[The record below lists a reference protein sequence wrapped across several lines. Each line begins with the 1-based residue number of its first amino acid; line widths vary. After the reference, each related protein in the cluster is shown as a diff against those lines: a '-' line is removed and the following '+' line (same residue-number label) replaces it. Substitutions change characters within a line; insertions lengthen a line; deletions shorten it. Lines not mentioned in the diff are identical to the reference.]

1 MKKKRRILI
10 LLLRVGFFLLV
21 LTIGASAA
29 LVVDE
34 TPGLAL
40 ADLPDDPVR
49 TLARSAQGEVAYVVM
64 GDETQPQRI
73 YRSDDRG
80 ETWRSVSSEP
90 EAGLNTLTAHPT
102 NEAILYAGSLSG
114 SMDTTTSLRRSIDG
128 GQSWQPFNLNLPANP
143 DHEVPTVT
151 ALAIDPNQ
159 PDVLYVGTDGQSVY
173 RFETGEIGY
182 ELWGGTSLP
191 STRVNDLVID
201 TVSRLYALT
210 GDGLFVMNGN
220 TWQPI
225 DSLPEVPV
233 SLAVA
238 PTDPQVL
245 YAGAPSS
252 GLYRSTDGGQSWE
265 TANDGLGLV
274 PGAAL
279 RITALVVDDR
289 DPEHV
294 ATATAYGLGSHLVAS
309 GVYESVNAG
318 HSWTRLSQLDEI
330 VTQLSFN
337 DGMIYAATAD
347 GLEQYGQ
354 PDDGT
359 PFNPLSDLRALSSH
373 PTGTQLL
380 ILISTT
386 AIGALVL
393 LGRVEWL
400 LK

>member
-1 MKKKRRILI
+1 MEKKRRSLILI
-10 LLLRVGFFLLV
+10 LRVGFFLLV
-21 LTIGASAA
+21 LTIGTTAA

-40 ADLPDDPVR
+40 AELPDAPVR
-49 TLARSAQGEVAYVVM
+49 TMTGTAQGEVAYVVM
-64 GDETQPQRI
+64 GDEIQPKRI
-73 YRSDDRG
+73 YRSDDHG
-80 ETWRSVSSEP
+80 QTWRSVRAES
-90 EAGLNTLTAHPT
+90 EAGLSTLTVHPT
-102 NEAILYAGSLSG
+102 DETILYAGSLSG
-114 SMDTTTSLRRSIDG
+114 SMDTTTSLRRSVDG
-128 GQSWQPFNLNLPANP
+128 GQTWQPFNLNLPAGP
-143 DHEVPTVT
+143 DHVVPTVT
-151 ALAIDPNQ
+151 ALAIDPNR

-173 RFETGEIGY
+173 RFETGRIGY
-182 ELWGGTSLP
+182 ELLGGTSLP
-191 STRVNDLVID
+191 ATRVNNLVID

-210 GDGLFVMNGN
+210 DDGLFVMNGN

-225 DSLPEVPV
+225 SSLPEVPI

-252 GLYRSTDGGQSWE
+252 GLYRSTDGGQSWAS
-265 TANDGLGLV
+265 ANDGLGLV

-279 RITALVVDDR
+279 RITALVVDDQ

-294 ATATAYGLGSHLVAS
+294 AAATAYGLGSHLAAGS
-309 GVYESVNAG
+309 VYESGNG
-318 HSWTRLSQLDEI
+318 GDSWARLSQLDEI

-337 DGMIYAATAD
+337 NGRIYAATAD

-354 PDDGT
+354 PDDAT
-359 PFNPLSDLRALSSH
+359 PLGPLSHLRALGRPS
-373 PTGTQLL
+373 GTQLL
-380 ILISTT
+380 IMISTT